1 MIKQLLVCWLSITC
15 KNSELELRISTESR
29 LTLKISCSFVAG
41 ILGNVALLTVVRQAY
56 GKPSPSFLS
65 ICLSASPPPDDASP
79 VDVGSSV
86 DAGDTST
93 IGNGT
98 EQVLPDNGVQDF
110 ETDDNNSS
118 LSDNQT
124 VKTLTRNQTNT
135 IPSSYAYLF
144 NLENVV
150 SVDIC
155 LDKLAVEHCNSFYCP
170 HSTVLFYTAP
180 FIFVVL
186 DILLSK
192 NELTSA
198 VCKCVCLCVCVF
210 VSFDTVSRNMHDV
223 VDVIVGVVVGVGSG
237 KWFLKNIYSR
247 LMVRNIAILNFTD
260 HAKHGSQ
267 EFEIDFARS
276 EEFSVF

>member
-1 MIKQLLVCWLSITC
+1 MLLETIIRLYS
-15 KNSELELRISTESR
+15 SESR

-65 ICLSASPPPDDASP
+65 VCLSAPPHPDDAPP

-86 DAGDTST
+86 DAGDTVKSK
-93 IGNGT
+93 NGT
-98 EQVLPDNGVQDF
+98 EQILPDSGVQHFD
-110 ETDDNNSS
+110 TDSYNSS
-118 LSDNQT
+118 LSDNET
-124 VKTLTRNQTNT
+124 VKNPARNQTNT
-135 IPSSYAYLF
+135 APSSYAYLF
-144 NLENVV
+144 NLGSVV

-155 LDKLAVEHCNSFYCP
+155 LDQLAVEHCNSFYCP
-170 HSTVLFYTAP
+170 HSTMLFYTAP
-180 FIFVVL
+180 FVFLML
-186 DILLSK
+186 DILLPKS
-192 NELTSA
+192 ELTSA
-198 VCKCVCLCVCVF
+198 VCKCVCLCLCVF

-223 VDVIVGVVVGVGSG
+223 LDVIAGAVVGVCSG
-237 KWFLKNIYSR
+237 RWFLKNIYSR